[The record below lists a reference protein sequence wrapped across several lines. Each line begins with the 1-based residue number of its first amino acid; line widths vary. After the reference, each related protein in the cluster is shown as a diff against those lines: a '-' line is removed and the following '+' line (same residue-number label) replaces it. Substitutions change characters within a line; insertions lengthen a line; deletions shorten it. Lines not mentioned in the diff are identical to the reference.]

1 MFAVVLPITLALIGS
16 GLVVSRILP
25 SCPGCSRAV
34 AFGVSALGMAAVAA
48 VTVSVA
54 VAAFQTQN
62 LVPGDPFAAQVWLSG
77 VLVGIVLGGLLAAAA
92 TAVALLARR

>member
-1 MFAVVLPITLALIGS
+1 MFDVVLPITLALISS
-16 GLVVSRILP
+16 GLVVSRLLP

-48 VTVSVA
+48 FTVSVA
-54 VAAFQTQN
+54 LAAFQTQV

-77 VLVGIVLGGLLAAAA
+77 VLLGIVLGGVLAAAA
-92 TAVALLARR
+92 MAVALHARR